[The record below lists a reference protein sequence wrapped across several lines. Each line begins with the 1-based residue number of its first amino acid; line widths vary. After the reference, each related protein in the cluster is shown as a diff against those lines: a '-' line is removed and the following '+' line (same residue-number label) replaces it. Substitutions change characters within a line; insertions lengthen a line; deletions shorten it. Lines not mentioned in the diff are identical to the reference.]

1 MLSGWNAVALYLS
14 TEEAAEVAEELGY
27 LFAVV
32 PGMTTEI
39 QFAHY
44 PYTVELLRLLNEGRG
59 E

>member
-32 PGMTTEI
+32 PGMTTEK

-44 PYTVELLRLLNEGRG
+44 PLYCGTTTIVERR
-59 E
+59 